1 MRLITSQ
8 ELTKTPNLNTGQTHP
23 VTAQASPPA
32 ASNYRVAVS
41 SVDPKATF
49 GAAREKL
56 FDTDSVRQYASA
68 LVNFFPGP
76 VSFDS
81 TKR

>member
-1 MRLITSQ
+1 MSLLLAMNRPPVVRNRLPLYLRKQTFSWPSLTS
-8 ELTKTPNLNTGQTHP
+8 GC
-23 VTAQASPPA
+23 
-32 ASNYRVAVS
+32 
-41 SVDPKATF
+41 DPKATF

-81 TKR
+81 TKQ